1 MKLSEKKI
9 ILGVG
14 FTIDPID
21 KILEYIG
28 QIIIDGSQ
36 KVSVYTPNPEMII
49 YAKSHPQFKEV
60 LNGAQI
66 ALPDGMGVVVAARVL
81 GKGIA
86 ERIPGIDFMKKAIE
100 RVSGDLEKNAKRPV
114 NIGFIGGRD
123 GVAEK
128 SALCLQKKYP
138 DANFFVYK
146 DDIIPGKF
154 KFQMSQLRF
163 VSNDKDRLV
172 QIPKRLDM
180 LFVAFGFPR
189 QEEWIRA
196 NLPHIPVTV
205 AVGVGGAFDI
215 FGGKIKRA
223 PKILQKIGLE
233 WSWRL
238 ALQPW
243 RIKRQIKLIQFPYIV
258 IKERFIK

>member
-66 ALPDGMGVVVAARVL
+66 ALPDGMGVVMAARVV
-81 GKGIA
+81 GKTLK
-86 ERIPGIDFMKKAIE
+86 ERIAGVDFMEKVIKMA
-100 RVSGDLEKNAKRPV
+100 SGDLQKIAKRPV

-154 KFQMSQLRF
+154 S
-163 VSNDKDRLV
+163 
-172 QIPKRLDM
+172 
-180 LFVAFGFPR
+180 
-189 QEEWIRA
+189 
-196 NLPHIPVTV
+196 
-205 AVGVGGAFDI
+205 
-215 FGGKIKRA
+215 
-223 PKILQKIGLE
+223 
-233 WSWRL
+233 
-238 ALQPW
+238 
-243 RIKRQIKLIQFPYIV
+243 
-258 IKERFIK
+258 

>member
-36 KVSVYTPNPEMII
+36 KVSVYTPNPEMLI
-49 YAKSHPQFKEV
+49 YAKSHPQFKEI
-60 LNGAQI
+60 LSGAQI
-66 ALPDGMGVVVAARVL
+66 ALPDGMGVVVAARVV
-81 GKGIA
+81 GKSLK
-86 ERIPGIDFMKKAIE
+86 ERIAGVDFMEKVIKMA
-100 RVSGDLEKNAKRPV
+100 SGDLQKIAKRPV
-114 NIGFIGGRD
+114 SIGFIGGRD

-128 SALCLQKKYP
+128 SAICLQKKHP
-138 DANFFVYK
+138 GAHFFVYGR
-146 DDIIPGKF
+146 DVVPGSF
-154 KFQMSQLRF
+154 KFQMSQLKYIPNEKG
-163 VSNDKDRLV
+163 VMV
-172 QIPKRLDM
+172 QTPKRLDI

-215 FGGKIKRA
+215 FGGKIKRS
-223 PKILQKIGLE
+223 PMILQKIGLE

-258 IKERFIK
+258 IKERLNK